1 MDFTATLN
9 QIVALSIQDR
19 IRLVQAILDSIA
31 AEQVHPDLTEF
42 QKQELD
48 RRINDSEANPD
59 NVLTW
64 EEVKASVKAQSQRLN
79 SFANANLIS

>member
-1 MDFTATLN
+1 MDITTTLN

-31 AEQVHPDLTEF
+31 AEQDYLDLTDS

-48 RRINDSEANPD
+48 RRIDDYEANPD

-64 EEVKASVKAQSQRLN
+64 EEVKASVKARR
-79 SFANANLIS
+79 

>member
-1 MDFTATLN
+1 MDITTTLN
-9 QIVALSIQDR
+9 QIITLSIQDR

-31 AEQVHPDLTEF
+31 AEQDYLDLTDS

-48 RRINDSEANPD
+48 RRIDDYEANPD

-64 EEVKASVKAQSQRLN
+64 EGVKASVKARR
-79 SFANANLIS
+79 

>member
-1 MDFTATLN
+1 MDITNTLN
-9 QIVALSIQDR
+9 QIIALSIQDR

-31 AEQVHPDLTEF
+31 AEQDYLDLTDS

-48 RRINDSEANPD
+48 RRIDDYEANPD

-64 EEVKASVKAQSQRLN
+64 EEVKASVRVRK
-79 SFANANLIS
+79 

>member
-9 QIVALSIQDR
+9 QIVSLSVQDR
-19 IRLVQAILDSIA
+19 IRLVQAILESIS

-42 QKQELD
+42 QKQEID
-48 RRINDSEANPD
+48 RRIDDSKTNPE

-64 EEVKASVKAQSQRLN
+64 EEVKASIKSRK
-79 SFANANLIS
+79 

>member
-1 MDFTATLN
+1 MDITHTLN
-9 QIVALSIQDR
+9 QIIALGIPDR

-31 AEQVHPDLTEF
+31 AEQVDPDLTES

-48 RRINDSEANPD
+48 RRIDDHEANPD

-64 EEVKASVKAQSQRLN
+64 EEVKASVKLRK
-79 SFANANLIS
+79 

>member
-1 MDFTATLN
+1 MDITTTLK
-9 QIVALSIQDR
+9 QITALSIQDR

-31 AEQVHPDLTEF
+31 AEQDYLDLTDS

-48 RRINDSEANPD
+48 RRIDDYEANPD

-64 EEVKASVKAQSQRLN
+64 EEIKASVKARR
-79 SFANANLIS
+79 

>member
-9 QIVALSIQDR
+9 QIVSLSVQDR
-19 IRLVQAILDSIA
+19 IRLVQAILESIA
-31 AEQVHPDLTEF
+31 AEQVHVDLTEF

-48 RRINDSEANPD
+48 RRIDDSETNPE

-64 EEVKASVKAQSQRLN
+64 EEVKASVKSRK
-79 SFANANLIS
+79 